1 MKSIVDLLPNHC
13 AILYSQ
19 MIRIRMYSFSSKRL
33 YHLGGAFEHCIE
45 CLINQFVDYINWCS
59 FWFLF
64 WLIKRDKIN
73 GMQRFLKKYS
83 KSKNLLLFS
92 SVLRQ
97 ANLHWTFLSRWTKI
111 NIKIEVRRWHTM
123 KYFYFVKKKHY
134 HKHIYYKMVLSD
146 FSVYESVLIW
156 I

>member
-73 GMQRFLKKYS
+73 GMQRFLKNTASQKTYFCFHRFFAKPIFTGHFYLDERRLILKLKYVVDTQWNIFILW
-83 KSKNLLLFS
+83 KKNTTINIFITKWCYL
-92 SVLRQ
+92 
-97 ANLHWTFLSRWTKI
+97 TFLF
-111 NIKIEVRRWHTM
+111 M
-123 KYFYFVKKKHY
+123 KMY
-134 HKHIYYKMVLSD
+134 
-146 FSVYESVLIW
+146 
-156 I
+156 